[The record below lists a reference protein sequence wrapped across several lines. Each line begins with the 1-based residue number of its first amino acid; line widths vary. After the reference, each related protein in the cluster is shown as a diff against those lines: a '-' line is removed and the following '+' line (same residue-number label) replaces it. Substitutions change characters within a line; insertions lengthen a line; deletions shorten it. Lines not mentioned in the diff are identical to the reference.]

1 MILLFTNK
9 EDCHPTPV
17 IDKLQA
23 SGVKVFRF
31 NTECLLKDYTFSWQA
46 GESGIDFTIR
56 CKNNGLTLRGSDVS
70 AIWDRRPEAPL
81 ALFENTP
88 EIDKHNKAEAL
99 EFLAWLRYWLKD
111 IPSLGSIVMDRPA
124 ASKLLQYQIAREVGF
139 DIPRTIFSNSKYSV
153 CRFTDGAGVMSLKEI
168 CGEGM
173 MAADEE
179 QQYVFYTQKATP
191 SELLLAPDEAFTQT
205 VSFIQEYIPK
215 AYELRVTLVGDI
227 CFAAKVY
234 SQTQSEDKGKTD
246 WRQGSEHGLK
256 WYVCEDYPIRE
267 IEKCQ
272 VFLKRLNL
280 NFGCFDF
287 IVTPNGDYVF
297 LECNPNGQW
306 LWIELE
312 TGMNISGAIANWLIS
327 YECK

>member
-46 GESGIDFTIR
+46 GESGNDFTIR
-56 CKNNGLTLRGSDVS
+56 CKNNGLTLRGSDVT

-81 ALFENTP
+81 PLFENTP

-124 ASKLLQYQIAREVGF
+124 ASKLLQYRTAIEVGF
-139 DIPRTIFSNSKYSV
+139 NIPKTIFSNSKDSV
-153 CRFTDGAGVMSLKEI
+153 CRFANGAGELSLKEI

-191 SELLLAPDEAFTQT
+191 PDLLLAPDEAFAQT

-215 AYELRVTLVGDI
+215 AYELRVTLVGDK

-234 SQTQSEDKGKTD
+234 SQTQADDTGKTD
-246 WRQGSEHGLK
+246 WRQGSEHGLR
-256 WYVCEDYPIRE
+256 WYVCEDYPNRE

-272 VFLKRLNL
+272 VFLKRMNL